1 MDYNTQREKLT
12 LPVYGRIVQNMVDY
26 TVSLPEKADRQR
38 CAGQIIAIMAQMSPK
53 NHQSSDFEQTLWDHL
68 ALMSNYKLDI
78 DWPFEVERTDELKR
92 PDPLPYPMNK
102 IRYRHYGHILE
113 QLLQELKKMEPGE
126 RRDRL
131 TQLVANQMHKDLF
144 YWNRNA
150 LNNKKITDDVSS
162 MTDGVIRLTDDQI
175 HFAPV
180 VQNNKRPAGRPS
192 GRRNGKNR

>member
-26 TVSLPEKADRQR
+26 TVTLPEKADRQR

-53 NHQSSDFEQTLWDHL
+53 NHQSADFEQTLWDHL

-162 MTDGVIRLTDDQI
+162 MTDGVIRLTDDQL

-180 VQNNKRPAGRPS
+180 VQNNKRPAGRPA
-192 GRRNGKNR
+192 GRRNGRNR

>member
-26 TVSLPEKADRQR
+26 TVSLPDKAERQR
-38 CAGQIIAIMAQMSPK
+38 CAEQIIAIMAQMSPK

-131 TQLVANQMHKDLF
+131 TQLLANQMHKDLF

-150 LNNKKITDDVSS
+150 LSGKKITDDVSS
-162 MTDGVIRLTDDQI
+162 MTDGVIRLTDEQV

-180 VQNNKRPAGRPS
+180 VQNNKRPAGRS
-192 GRRNGKNR
+192 TGRRSSKNR